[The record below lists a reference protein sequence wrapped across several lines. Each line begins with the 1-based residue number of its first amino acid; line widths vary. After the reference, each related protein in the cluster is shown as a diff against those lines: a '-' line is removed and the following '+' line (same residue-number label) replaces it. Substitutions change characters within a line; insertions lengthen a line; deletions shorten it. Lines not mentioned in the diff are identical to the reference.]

1 VAGDFFTD
9 PLPACDAYL
18 LMNVI
23 HDWGDQDAAAILAAV
38 ARAGRP
44 GPAAVLLVEAILPD
58 GPEPHRAKTL
68 DVLMLAVTGGR
79 ERTLTQYGGLI
90 ARAGLEL
97 VRVTPTATSFSIIE
111 ARPR

>member
-1 VAGDFFTD
+1 
-9 PLPACDAYL
+9 
-18 LMNVI
+18 M
-23 HDWGDQDAAAILAAV
+23 
-38 ARAGRP
+38 
-44 GPAAVLLVEAILPD
+44 LLVEAILPD

-79 ERTLTQYGGLI
+79 ERTLTEYRGLI